1 MSVIKAFF
9 GLGRIPKVKKYFEF
23 ESFDDLN
30 QTGGMIGQIQETVR
44 RGGLQLTPAQKKFL
58 EDQMEQVKLAFDMT
72 KISLKSP
79 SPEKSGKV
87 IQADFGKPFK
97 EEVKK
102 METDAQIKARLEEG
116 NKKSASALRI
126 EKLRKEISDIDRK
139 IDARVIQLE
148 QRGVKDFETDSLFN
162 KLNDQ
167 KNDLEFKKDF
177 EEEIFG
183 PQDMADGGRIGLR
196 MGSRKKTA
204 TGDYEG
210 FDLSYLKDL
219 SPEVQKAFLRRLY
232 TGNMTKQA
240 DGGRVGYFLGSP
252 PRVQKGQGLL
262 RALLNYFGKET
273 GKARPSDFLRL
284 TNPKSFNKLFEAAQ
298 GKMSKEGIMGT
309 DMVKDYQTQ
318 MRGERIKSI
327 KDMLESG
334 KNIKRSQDR
343 ITSYKNEVKQ
353 KFMDDLGLS
362 EEEAEVAATRL
373 STLAENIV
381 NKEGSR
387 KLPNITEEGI
397 LQLENIIK
405 NMETGGKKARE
416 LNAYGGRIGYKLG
429 GIDKGRRAF
438 LAALGA
444 GAAGIGAAK
453 TGILKFLGK
462 GKKASK
468 ALEVTTPNA
477 PGKPEWFD
485 ALVNKVIKEGNDV
498 SKNFATK
505 EREIVHVKALDDET
519 TIYVHRD
526 LDTGTVRVDI
536 DDPFRN
542 VQGEQGDALVSLEVK
557 PGIADE
563 TTRGKP
569 ADEFVA
575 VENDYA
581 NYMDGPDDYVTE
593 VIDNTVT
600 DTKNL
605 TSDLTKVKLYAKD
618 QKKPTI
624 KELMESR
631 KRKKM
636 LDQAENEP
644 SQYAADRQPDYNPDP
659 EEYMDDNF
667 ASGGIARMLGE

>member
-1 MSVIKAFF
+1 
-9 GLGRIPKVKKYFEF
+9 
-23 ESFDDLN
+23 
-30 QTGGMIGQIQETVR
+30 
-44 RGGLQLTPAQKKFL
+44 
-58 EDQMEQVKLAFDMT
+58 
-72 KISLKSP
+72 
-79 SPEKSGKV
+79 
-87 IQADFGKPFK
+87 
-97 EEVKK
+97 
-102 METDAQIKARLEEG
+102 
-116 NKKSASALRI
+116 
-126 EKLRKEISDIDRK
+126 
-139 IDARVIQLE
+139 
-148 QRGVKDFETDSLFN
+148 
-162 KLNDQ
+162 
-167 KNDLEFKKDF
+167 
-177 EEEIFG
+177 
-183 PQDMADGGRIGLR
+183 MADGGRI
-196 MGSRKKTA
+196 
-204 TGDYEG
+204 
-210 FDLSYLKDL
+210 
-219 SPEVQKAFLRRLY
+219 
-232 TGNMTKQA
+232 
-240 DGGRVGYFLGSP
+240 GYFLGSP

-381 NKEGSR
+381 SKEGSR

-468 ALEVTTPNA
+468 AIEVTTPNA

-542 VQGEQGDALVSLEVK
+542 VQGDQGDALVSLEVK

-563 TTRGKP
+563 GTRGRP
-569 ADEFVA
+569 PDEFVA

-581 NYMDGPDDYVTE
+581 NYMDGPDDFTTE
-593 VIDNTVT
+593 VVDNTVT
-600 DTKNL
+600 NTKNL

-644 SQYAADRQPDYNPDP
+644 SQYAADRQPD
-659 EEYMDDNF
+659 
-667 ASGGIARMLGE
+667 

>member
-72 KISLKSP
+72 KISLRSP

-97 EEVKK
+97 EEIKK

-167 KNDLEFKKDF
+167 KNDLELKKDF

-183 PQDMADGGRIGLR
+183 PQDMADGGRI
-196 MGSRKKTA
+196 
-204 TGDYEG
+204 
-210 FDLSYLKDL
+210 
-219 SPEVQKAFLRRLY
+219 
-232 TGNMTKQA
+232 
-240 DGGRVGYFLGSP
+240 GYFLGSP

-273 GKARPSDFLRL
+273 GKSRPSDFLRL

-381 NKEGSR
+381 SKEGSR

-405 NMETGGKKARE
+405 NMETGGKKARD

-505 EREIVHVKALDDET
+505 EREIVHVKSLDDET

-569 ADEFVA
+569 ADEFTA

-600 DTKNL
+600 NTKNL

-618 QKKPTI
+618 RKKPTI

-659 EEYMDDNF
+659 EDYMDDNF

>member
-58 EDQMEQVKLAFDMT
+58 EDQMKQVELAFDMT

-148 QRGVKDFETDSLFN
+148 QRGVKDFETDNLFN

-167 KNDLEFKKDF
+167 KNDLELKKDF

-183 PQDMADGGRIGLR
+183 PQDMADGGRI
-196 MGSRKKTA
+196 
-204 TGDYEG
+204 
-210 FDLSYLKDL
+210 
-219 SPEVQKAFLRRLY
+219 
-232 TGNMTKQA
+232 
-240 DGGRVGYFLGSP
+240 GYFLGSP

-273 GKARPSDFLRL
+273 GKAKPSDFLRL

-362 EEEAEVAATRL
+362 EKEAEVAATRL

-381 NKEGSR
+381 TKEGSR

-536 DDPFRN
+536 DDPIRN
-542 VQGEQGDALVSLEVK
+542 VQGDQGDALVSLEVK

-563 TTRGKP
+563 GTRGKP
-569 ADEFVA
+569 PDEFVA

-581 NYMDGPDDYVTE
+581 NYMDGPDDFTTE
-593 VIDNTVT
+593 VVDNTVT
-600 DTKNL
+600 NTKNL

-624 KELMESR
+624 KEIVESR
-631 KRKKM
+631 KRQEALK
-636 LDQAENEP
+636 QAEENP
-644 SQYAADRQPDYNPDP
+644 SQYAADRYTGPEPDTDYI
-659 EEYMDDNF
+659 DDNF

>member
-1 MSVIKAFF
+1 MNALLKFVAKQLFAQKGVIANNKAVNFEAAKLAEKLSEFGFDPRLIQNEKQLEGIINQIKELQKKRMAESMEVISQDDPRFKGIMSKMMGSNVIK
-9 GLGRIPKVKKYFEF
+9 R
-23 ESFDDLN
+23 
-30 QTGGMIGQIQETVR
+30 
-44 RGGLQLTPAQKKFL
+44 
-58 EDQMEQVKLAFDMT
+58 
-72 KISLKSP
+72 
-79 SPEKSGKV
+79 
-87 IQADFGKPFK
+87 DFGKPFK

-102 METDAQIKARLEEG
+102 MKSDEEIVSNIKKSNERSVQNLRMQMMDDKVANDMFQGGPSRDPKTDADMLAEFIAEDAGKIYDDLPTKERL
-116 NKKSASALRI
+116 KFY
-126 EKLRKEISDIDRK
+126 DRAYNA
-139 IDARVIQLE
+139 IVRY
-148 QRGVKDFETDSLFN
+148 R
-162 KLNDQ
+162 
-167 KNDLEFKKDF
+167 KKDP
-177 EEEIFG
+177 EEK
-183 PQDMADGGRIGLR
+183 ADGGRIG
-196 MGSRKKTA
+196 
-204 TGDYEG
+204 
-210 FDLSYLKDL
+210 
-219 SPEVQKAFLRRLY
+219 
-232 TGNMTKQA
+232 
-240 DGGRVGYFLGSP
+240 YFLGSSP
-252 PRVQKGQGLL
+252 KILKGQSLL

-273 GKARPSDFLRL
+273 GKAKPSDFLRL

-373 STLAENIV
+373 SKLAENIV
-381 NKEGSR
+381 SKEGSR

-536 DDPFRN
+536 DDPIRN
-542 VQGEQGDALVSLEVK
+542 VQGDQGDALVSLEVK

-563 TTRGKP
+563 GTRGRP
-569 ADEFVA
+569 PDEFVA

-581 NYMDGPDDYVTE
+581 NYMDGPDDFTTE
-593 VIDNTVT
+593 VVDNTVNN
-600 DTKNL
+600 TKNL

-624 KELMESR
+624 KEIVESR
-631 KRKKM
+631 KRQEALK
-636 LDQAENEP
+636 QAEENP
-644 SQYAADRQPDYNPDP
+644 SQYAADRYTGPEPDTDYI
-659 EEYMDDNF
+659 DDNF

>member
-1 MSVIKAFF
+1 MSNPIIRYVQKQLFGQKGMIANNKAVNFEAAKLAEKLSEFGFDPRLIQNEKQLEGIINQIKELQKKRMAESMEVISQDDPRFKGIMSKMTGSNVIK
-9 GLGRIPKVKKYFEF
+9 R
-23 ESFDDLN
+23 
-30 QTGGMIGQIQETVR
+30 
-44 RGGLQLTPAQKKFL
+44 
-58 EDQMEQVKLAFDMT
+58 
-72 KISLKSP
+72 
-79 SPEKSGKV
+79 
-87 IQADFGKPFK
+87 DFGKPFK

-102 METDAQIKARLEEG
+102 MKSDEEIVSNIKKSNERSVQNLRMQMMDDKVANDMFQGGPSRDPKTDADMLAEFIAEDAGKIYDDLPT
-116 NKKSASALRI
+116 
-126 EKLRKEISDIDRK
+126 KESLKFYDRAYNA
-139 IDARVIQLE
+139 IVRY
-148 QRGVKDFETDSLFN
+148 R
-162 KLNDQ
+162 
-167 KNDLEFKKDF
+167 KKDP
-177 EEEIFG
+177 EEK
-183 PQDMADGGRIGLR
+183 ADGGRIG
-196 MGSRKKTA
+196 
-204 TGDYEG
+204 
-210 FDLSYLKDL
+210 
-219 SPEVQKAFLRRLY
+219 
-232 TGNMTKQA
+232 
-240 DGGRVGYFLGSP
+240 YFLGSSP
-252 PRVQKGQGLL
+252 KILKGQSLL

-273 GKARPSDFLRL
+273 GKAKPSDFLRL

-381 NKEGSR
+381 TKEGSR

-536 DDPFRN
+536 DDPIRN
-542 VQGEQGDALVSLEVK
+542 VQGDQGDALVSLEVK

-563 TTRGKP
+563 GTRGRP
-569 ADEFVA
+569 PDEFVA

-581 NYMDGPDDYVTE
+581 NYMDGPDDFTTE
-593 VIDNTVT
+593 VVDNTVT
-600 DTKNL
+600 NTKNL

-624 KELMESR
+624 KEIVESR
-631 KRKKM
+631 KRQEALK
-636 LDQAENEP
+636 QAEENP
-644 SQYAADRQPDYNPDP
+644 SQYAADRYTGPEPDTDYI
-659 EEYMDDNF
+659 DDNF

>member
-58 EDQMEQVKLAFDMT
+58 EDQMKQVELAFDMT

-97 EEVKK
+97 EEIKK

-148 QRGVKDFETDSLFN
+148 QRGVKDFETDNLFN

-167 KNDLEFKKDF
+167 KNDLELKKDF

-183 PQDMADGGRIGLR
+183 PQDMADGGRI
-196 MGSRKKTA
+196 
-204 TGDYEG
+204 
-210 FDLSYLKDL
+210 
-219 SPEVQKAFLRRLY
+219 
-232 TGNMTKQA
+232 
-240 DGGRVGYFLGSP
+240 GYFLGSP

-273 GKARPSDFLRL
+273 GKAKPSDFLRL

-381 NKEGSR
+381 TKEGSR

-536 DDPFRN
+536 DDPIRN
-542 VQGEQGDALVSLEVK
+542 VQGDQGDALVSLEVK

-563 TTRGKP
+563 GTRGRP
-569 ADEFVA
+569 PDEFVA

-581 NYMDGPDDYVTE
+581 NYMDGPDDFTTE
-593 VIDNTVT
+593 VVDNTVT
-600 DTKNL
+600 NTKNL

-624 KELMESR
+624 KEIVESR
-631 KRKKM
+631 KRQEALK
-636 LDQAENEP
+636 QAEENP
-644 SQYAADRQPDYNPDP
+644 SQYAADRYTGPEPDTDYI
-659 EEYMDDNF
+659 DDNF

>member
-148 QRGVKDFETDSLFN
+148 QRGVKDFETDNLFN

-167 KNDLEFKKDF
+167 KNDLELKKDF
-177 EEEIFG
+177 EEEIF
-183 PQDMADGGRIGLR
+183 PQDMADGGRIG
-196 MGSRKKTA
+196 
-204 TGDYEG
+204 
-210 FDLSYLKDL
+210 
-219 SPEVQKAFLRRLY
+219 
-232 TGNMTKQA
+232 
-240 DGGRVGYFLGSP
+240 YFLGSSP
-252 PRVQKGQGLL
+252 KVQKGQGLL

-373 STLAENIV
+373 STLAENIIS
-381 NKEGSR
+381 KEGSR
-387 KLPNITEEGI
+387 KLPNITDEGI

-416 LNAYGGRIGYKLG
+416 LNADGGRIGYKLG

-505 EREIVHVKALDDET
+505 EREIVHVKSLDDET

-569 ADEFVA
+569 ADEFTA

-600 DTKNL
+600 NTKNL

-659 EEYMDDNF
+659 EDYMDDNF

>member
-1 MSVIKAFF
+1 MSQK
-9 GLGRIPKVKKYFEF
+9 
-23 ESFDDLN
+23 
-30 QTGGMIGQIQETVR
+30 
-44 RGGLQLTPAQKKFL
+44 QL
-58 EDQMEQVKLAFDMT
+58 
-72 KISLKSP
+72 
-79 SPEKSGKV
+79 
-87 IQADFGKPFK
+87 
-97 EEVKK
+97 
-102 METDAQIKARLEEG
+102 TDAQIKARLEEG

-167 KNDLEFKKDF
+167 KNDLELKKDF

-183 PQDMADGGRIGLR
+183 PQDMADGGRI
-196 MGSRKKTA
+196 
-204 TGDYEG
+204 
-210 FDLSYLKDL
+210 
-219 SPEVQKAFLRRLY
+219 
-232 TGNMTKQA
+232 
-240 DGGRVGYFLGSP
+240 GYFLGSP

-334 KNIKRSQDR
+334 KNIKRAQDK

-505 EREIVHVKALDDET
+505 EREIVHVKSLDDET

-569 ADEFVA
+569 ADEFTA

-659 EEYMDDNF
+659 EDYMDDNF

>member
-72 KISLKSP
+72 KISLRSP

-97 EEVKK
+97 EEIKK

-167 KNDLEFKKDF
+167 KNDLELKKDF

-183 PQDMADGGRIGLR
+183 PQDMADGGRI
-196 MGSRKKTA
+196 
-204 TGDYEG
+204 
-210 FDLSYLKDL
+210 
-219 SPEVQKAFLRRLY
+219 
-232 TGNMTKQA
+232 
-240 DGGRVGYFLGSP
+240 GYFLGSP

-381 NKEGSR
+381 SKEGSR

-429 GIDKGRRAF
+429 SIDKGRRAF

-505 EREIVHVKALDDET
+505 EREIVHVKSLDDET

-569 ADEFVA
+569 ADEFTA

-600 DTKNL
+600 NTKNL

-618 QKKPTI
+618 RKKPTI

-659 EEYMDDNF
+659 EDYMDDNF

>member
-97 EEVKK
+97 EEIKK

-167 KNDLEFKKDF
+167 KNDLELKKDF

-183 PQDMADGGRIGLR
+183 PQDMADGGRI
-196 MGSRKKTA
+196 
-204 TGDYEG
+204 
-210 FDLSYLKDL
+210 
-219 SPEVQKAFLRRLY
+219 
-232 TGNMTKQA
+232 
-240 DGGRVGYFLGSP
+240 GYFLGSP

-381 NKEGSR
+381 SKEGSR

-405 NMETGGKKARE
+405 NMETGGKKARD

-505 EREIVHVKALDDET
+505 EREIVHVKSLDDET

-569 ADEFVA
+569 ADEFTA

-600 DTKNL
+600 NTKNL

-618 QKKPTI
+618 RKKPTI

-659 EEYMDDNF
+659 EDYMDDNF

>member
-1 MSVIKAFF
+1 
-9 GLGRIPKVKKYFEF
+9 
-23 ESFDDLN
+23 
-30 QTGGMIGQIQETVR
+30 
-44 RGGLQLTPAQKKFL
+44 LQLTPAQKKFL
-58 EDQMEQVKLAFDMT
+58 EDQMKQVELAFDMT

-148 QRGVKDFETDSLFN
+148 QRGVKDFETDNLFN

-167 KNDLEFKKDF
+167 KNDLELKKDF

-183 PQDMADGGRIGLR
+183 PQDMADGGRI
-196 MGSRKKTA
+196 
-204 TGDYEG
+204 
-210 FDLSYLKDL
+210 
-219 SPEVQKAFLRRLY
+219 
-232 TGNMTKQA
+232 
-240 DGGRVGYFLGSP
+240 GYFLGSP

-262 RALLNYFGKET
+262 RALLNYFGKQT
-273 GKARPSDFLRL
+273 GKAKPSDFLRL

-381 NKEGSR
+381 TKEGSR

-536 DDPFRN
+536 DDPIRN
-542 VQGEQGDALVSLEVK
+542 VQGDQGDALVSLEVK

-563 TTRGKP
+563 GTRGKP
-569 ADEFVA
+569 PDEFVA

-581 NYMDGPDDYVTE
+581 NYMDGPDDFTTE
-593 VIDNTVT
+593 VVDNTVT
-600 DTKNL
+600 NTKNL

-624 KELMESR
+624 KEIVESR
-631 KRKKM
+631 KRQEALK
-636 LDQAENEP
+636 QAEENP
-644 SQYAADRQPDYNPDP
+644 SQYAADRYTGPEPDTDYI
-659 EEYMDDNF
+659 DDNF

>member
-58 EDQMEQVKLAFDMT
+58 EDQMRQVELAFDMT

-139 IDARVIQLE
+139 IDARAIQLE

-167 KNDLEFKKDF
+167 KNDLELKKDF

-183 PQDMADGGRIGLR
+183 PQDMADGGRIG
-196 MGSRKKTA
+196 
-204 TGDYEG
+204 
-210 FDLSYLKDL
+210 
-219 SPEVQKAFLRRLY
+219 
-232 TGNMTKQA
+232 
-240 DGGRVGYFLGSP
+240 YFLGSP
-252 PRVQKGQGLL
+252 GNIKKGQGLL

-273 GKARPSDFLRL
+273 GKAKPSDFLRL
-284 TNPKSFNKLFEAAQ
+284 TNPKSFNKLFEEAQ

-381 NKEGSR
+381 SKEGSR

-429 GIDKGRRAF
+429 SIDKGRRAF

-468 ALEVTTPNA
+468 ALE
-477 PGKPEWFD
+477 
-485 ALVNKVIKEGNDV
+485 
-498 SKNFATK
+498 
-505 EREIVHVKALDDET
+505 
-519 TIYVHRD
+519 
-526 LDTGTVRVDI
+526 
-536 DDPFRN
+536 
-542 VQGEQGDALVSLEVK
+542 
-557 PGIADE
+557 
-563 TTRGKP
+563 
-569 ADEFVA
+569 
-575 VENDYA
+575 
-581 NYMDGPDDYVTE
+581 
-593 VIDNTVT
+593 
-600 DTKNL
+600 
-605 TSDLTKVKLYAKD
+605 
-618 QKKPTI
+618 
-624 KELMESR
+624 
-631 KRKKM
+631 
-636 LDQAENEP
+636 
-644 SQYAADRQPDYNPDP
+644 
-659 EEYMDDNF
+659 
-667 ASGGIARMLGE
+667 

>member
-72 KISLKSP
+72 KISLRSP

-97 EEVKK
+97 EEIKK

-167 KNDLEFKKDF
+167 KNDLELKKDF

-183 PQDMADGGRIGLR
+183 PQDMADGGRI
-196 MGSRKKTA
+196 
-204 TGDYEG
+204 
-210 FDLSYLKDL
+210 
-219 SPEVQKAFLRRLY
+219 
-232 TGNMTKQA
+232 
-240 DGGRVGYFLGSP
+240 GYFLGSP

-381 NKEGSR
+381 SKEGSR

-569 ADEFVA
+569 ADEFTA

-600 DTKNL
+600 NTKNL

-618 QKKPTI
+618 RKKPTI

-659 EEYMDDNF
+659 EDYMDDNF